1 MTKITQNIAIPLIF
15 EKCYLNF
22 VFFSVLNL
30 TLHVQLLG
38 VKGLSI
44 CAHNEKF
51 LRVFSCY
58 VFALAWFVQIPL
70 TAYRLVLTNHS

>member
-22 VFFSVLNL
+22 FFSVLNL
-30 TLHVQLLG
+30 TLYVQLLG

-44 CAHNEKF
+44 CAHNKKF

-58 VFALAWFVQIPL
+58 VFAVAWFVQIPL